1 MNQFSFEGKRGKLF
15 YYPEVTLD
23 RRDIPR
29 INQFRMVYHSWKFIV
44 CEVYDNFEYKTYL

>member
-1 MNQFSFEGKRGKLF
+1 MNQFSFERKRGKF
-15 YYPEVTLD
+15 YYPQVTLD

-29 INQFRMVYHSWKFIV
+29 INQFRMVSDSWNFIV